1 MVKFSKL
8 LILNLGLIIIVFL
21 SCQSR
26 VPSEAPNV
34 STVEANDNVESA
46 VIAKLKFK
54 ITSPSKNE
62 QFTIGDQVT
71 ISVKTTKTEG
81 AFDSIVVM
89 ADNVRQGLLDLE
101 AKSYILETAGFNT
114 GSLNITFRAYIGG
127 KISSS
132 KFIPIILKSDIEP
145 ENWSYKV
152 VNIYPHDRQAYTQGL
167 VYEDGYLYEGTGQR
181 GKSSLRK
188 IKPETGDLLA
198 SLNLPPDIFGEG
210 ISIFKDEIIQLTWTS
225 GIGFVYDKS
234 SFKFLKKFRY
244 STQGWG
250 LTNNGTSMLMSDGS
264 EKIFYIE
271 PEYFTVISSIDV
283 YDQNGPVKNLNELEL
298 IDDMLYA
305 NIYTSDKVAV
315 IDPSTGKVLAYINFS
330 GLLKKSDRY
339 PDTDVLNGIAY
350 DKDNDRLF
358 VTGKN
363 WPKLF
368 EVEIIK

>member
-1 MVKFSKL
+1 MKRSKL

-26 VPSEAPNV
+26 APSEVKNENAVVANNPVKSAPV
-34 STVEANDNVESA
+34 VKRS
-46 VIAKLKFK
+46 FK
-54 ITSPSKNE
+54 IASPSKNE
-62 QFTIGDQVT
+62 QFTIGDKVN
-71 ISVKTTKTEG
+71 ISVKNIKSGSEP
-81 AFDSIVVM
+81 DSIVIM
-89 ADNVRQGLLDLE
+89 ANNERMGLLDLE
-101 AKSYILETAGFNT
+101 TKSFVLETGGFNT
-114 GSLNITFRAYIGG
+114 GSFRILLRDYIGG
-127 KISSS
+127 KINSS
-132 KFIPIILKSDIEP
+132 KSISIFFKSNIEP
-145 ENWSYKV
+145 ENWTYQV
-152 VNIYPHDRQAYTQGL
+152 VHTYPHDRQAYTQGL

-198 SLNLPPDIFGEG
+198 SLNLPPDLFGEG

-234 SFKFLKKFRY
+234 SFKFLRKFRY

-271 PEYFTVISSIDV
+271 PEYFTVISSIEV

-298 IDDMLYA
+298 IDGLLYA

-330 GLLKKSDRY
+330 GLLKKSDRH

-350 DKDNDRLF
+350 DKDKDRLF

-368 EVEIIK
+368 EVLIVK

>member
-1 MVKFSKL
+1 MKRSKL
-8 LILNLGLIIIVFL
+8 LILNLGLLIIVFL

-26 VPSEAPNV
+26 VPSETNNESNVITNDPVKSAP
-34 STVEANDNVESA
+34 
-46 VIAKLKFK
+46 VIKRSFR

-62 QFTIGDQVT
+62 QFTIGNKVN
-71 ISVKTTKTEG
+71 ISVKGIKPGSEP
-81 AFDSIVVM
+81 DSLVVM
-89 ADNVRQGLLDLE
+89 ANNERMGLLDLE
-101 AKSYILETAGFNT
+101 TKSFVLETVDFNT
-114 GSLNITFRAYIGG
+114 GSLRITLFAYKTG
-127 KISSS
+127 KSGSS
-132 KFIPIILKSDIEP
+132 KTVSIILKSDIIPAE
-145 ENWSYKV
+145 WTYTIV
-152 VNIYPHDRQAYTQGL
+152 HTFPHDRQAYTQGL
-167 VYEDGYLYEGTGQR
+167 AYEDGYLYEGTGQR

-198 SLNLPPDIFGEG
+198 SLNLPPDLFGEG

-225 GIGFVYDKS
+225 GIGFVYDKT
-234 SFKFLKKFRY
+234 SFKFLRKFRY

-250 LTNNGTSMLMSDGS
+250 LTNNGTSLLMSDGS

-271 PEYFTVISSIDV
+271 PEYFTVISSIEV
-283 YDQNGPVKNLNELEL
+283 YDQNAAVKNLNELEL
-298 IDDMLYA
+298 IDGLLYA

-330 GLLKKSDRY
+330 GLLKKSDRH

-350 DKDNDRLF
+350 DKENDRLF

-368 EVEIIK
+368 EVKIVK